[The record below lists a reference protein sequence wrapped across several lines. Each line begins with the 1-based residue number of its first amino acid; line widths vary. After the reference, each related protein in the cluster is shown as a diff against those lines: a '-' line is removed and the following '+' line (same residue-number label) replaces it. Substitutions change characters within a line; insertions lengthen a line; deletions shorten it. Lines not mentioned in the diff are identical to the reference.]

1 MAFELN
7 GIEYVYT
14 IGSDIDRDGMYLE
27 VAEKPGDKNALFE
40 IFYSDLTHKMTLN
53 VVKYDIPT
61 ELLEWAISI
70 AKQRLPAT
78 SSSDVSGSGSEEL

>member
-1 MAFELN
+1 MPFQLN
-7 GIEYVYT
+7 GTVYVYT

-27 VAEKPGDKNALFE
+27 VAEKPGDNDALFE
-40 IFYSDLTHKMTLN
+40 IFYSDVTHKMTLN
-53 VVKYDIPT
+53 AIKHDIPT

-78 SSSDVSGSGSEEL
+78 SSSDALGNRPEEP